1 MPGATPPELSRLF
14 SASDPSSRER
24 AWTEFVQ
31 AHSRLLLHVARSFGG
46 DYDSAMD
53 RYAFVLKQLRRD
65 DFKRL
70 RAYIAD
76 ARSKFSTWL
85 VVVARRLCLDYHRQR
100 YGRARGSQGEE
111 PTGEE
116 RAERKRLVD
125 FLVERVDLA
134 VITDRSARNPESE
147 LREAELADALASA
160 LAELQPRDRLILK
173 LRFEDEV
180 PVREIAEVIGLPSV
194 FHVYRRLREI
204 YATLRATLLRK
215 GVEDPS
221 P

>member
-1 MPGATPPELSRLF
+1 M
-14 SASDPSSRER
+14 
-24 AWTEFVQ
+24 
-31 AHSRLLLHVARSFGG
+31 
-46 DYDSAMD
+46 
-53 RYAFVLKQLRRD
+53 
-65 DFKRL
+65 
-70 RAYIAD
+70 
-76 ARSKFSTWL
+76 
-85 VVVARRLCLDYHRQR
+85 ARRLCLDYHRQR
-100 YGRARGSQGEE
+100 YGRARESQGEE

-160 LAELQPRDRLILK
+160 LAELQPRDRLILE